1 MAVPGS
7 TTGQGSTASGSA
19 SPVGSARPV
28 GSAGT
33 VARHHGF
40 HEVRVVRMV
49 PETADAS
56 SLVLDVPGELRDD
69 FAYEAGQF
77 CTFRLVV
84 DGEPLLRCYSMSST
98 PAVDDEFRVT
108 VKRVPGGAVSNWL
121 LDRVD
126 VGDLLEVTPP
136 AGVFTLAPDESE
148 LVAFA
153 GGSGITPVF
162 SLLKAALA
170 STPRRVRLLY
180 ANRDADSVIF
190 DAELAALLARHADQL
205 DVVHH
210 LDVEDGYVDADGVRT
225 FLGSTAADAG
235 YYLCGPA
242 PFMDVVESAL
252 LGAGVDADRI
262 HVERFTPPDPDVDTE
277 VPLDE
282 PDDNDSRPDVA
293 RVTIEL
299 DGRTETTDHHPG
311 TTLLQTAR
319 QVGMSAPS
327 SCESGSCATCMARLV
342 AGSVKMHVNNALT
355 DDEVEAGWVLTCQA
369 VPMPPAVHVV
379 YGFEGA

>member
-7 TTGQGSTASGSA
+7 TTGQGSTASGST
-19 SPVGSARPV
+19 SA
-28 GSAGT
+28 

-40 HEVRVVRMV
+40 HSVRVARMV

-56 SLVLDVPGELRDD
+56 SLVLDVSDELRDD

-98 PAVDDEFRVT
+98 PVVDDEFRVT

-126 VGDLLEVTPP
+126 VGDLLDVTPP
-136 AGVFTLAPDESE
+136 AGVFTMAPDESE

-170 STPRRVRLLY
+170 STTRPVRLLY

-190 DAELAALLARHADQL
+190 DGELAAL
-205 DVVHH
+205 
-210 LDVEDGYVDADGVRT
+210 
-225 FLGSTAADAG
+225 
-235 YYLCGPA
+235 
-242 PFMDVVESAL
+242 
-252 LGAGVDADRI
+252 
-262 HVERFTPPDPDVDTE
+262 
-277 VPLDE
+277 
-282 PDDNDSRPDVA
+282 VA
-293 RVTIEL
+293 RVRPVVAEL
-299 DGRTETTDHHPG
+299 DE
-311 TTLLQTAR
+311 QAAQ
-319 QVGMSAPS
+319 QVGLAGVIAHGMLS
-327 SCESGSCATCMARLV
+327 MAFLGQFVNRHIADIPGARMEHLKVRFLNMVRL
-342 AGSVKMHVNNALT
+342 GDT
-355 DDEVEAGWVLTCQA
+355 LTCQGKVNARTTREDLSQSITIECWAQNQKGDKVTTGEAA
-369 VPMPPAVHVV
+369 VIIPAVS
-379 YGFEGA
+379 